1 MVSLVVAALVL
12 SAGIGAAVLMLR
24 GRGGGVNADP
34 TGVDGTASTSSRW
47 SSAWLDG
54 FEEAW
59 TLNAPSDHGNY
70 VMVKIVGDKLIRAV
84 NGGGTTTVTMFSLGR
99 GSPIFS
105 GRRR

>member
-24 GRGGGVNADP
+24 NRGGGVSADP
-34 TGVDGTASTSSRW
+34 TGPTGSTGPNSPTSPTSPTGGDRAALTSSRW

-59 TLNAPSDHGNY
+59 TLDAPLRTA
-70 VMVKIVGDKLIRAV
+70 IA
-84 NGGGTTTVTMFSLGR
+84 LG
-99 GSPIFS
+99 SES
-105 GRRR
+105 